1 VGELSRVRTR
11 APELDGRGW
20 LNSPPLTIAGL
31 RGRVVLLDFFTGGC
45 VNCRHALREIAALE
59 GRFGHALQVIGVH
72 SPKFPHEAEPAAV
85 RAAVERL
92 RIPHPVLDDAEH
104 RTLEQ
109 YAVRA
114 WPTLVL
120 VGPHGRVEAVGA
132 GEGHGPALGRV
143 VAELLTGARPAPVSG
158 PRSARDDAAP
168 APATSLPPAAGSP
181 RPPVAGVPGGRLL
194 RHPQGLVRLHGGD
207 LLVADSGHGAVTR
220 LGPDGDRLVRRFEG
234 FDSPG
239 GLALLPDGL
248 AGEVGFDVVVAD
260 PGAHALVGLDSATG
274 ARRRL
279 AGTGERRVQSSG
291 PPSGPAT
298 GEALASPE
306 DVVWWPRAGALVVA
320 MAGLHQLW
328 SFDPRTSALAV
339 LAGTGGEQLRDGPAD
354 RALLAQPAG
363 LAVGADGALW
373 FVDAESSA
381 LRRLSEGGV
390 STLVGL
396 GLFAYGHVDGPVAEA
411 LLQHPQGLAV
421 SGDGSLLVCDTYNG
435 ALRRVDP
442 VAGRVDTVARSLA
455 EPVAA
460 VPTGAGAWL
469 VAESAADRLTLVG
482 SSGA

>member
-1 VGELSRVRTR
+1 MGELNRVRTR
-11 APELDGRGW
+11 APELAGRGW
-20 LNSPPLTIAGL
+20 LNSPPLTLAGL

-59 GRFGHALQVIGVH
+59 VRFGDALQVIGVH

-120 VGPHGRVEAVGA
+120 VGPDGRVEAVGA
-132 GEGHGPALGRV
+132 GEGHGPAFGRV
-143 VAELLTGARPAPVSG
+143 VEELLAARPTLESG
-158 PRSARDDAAP
+158 AGSAEAARALGDVPHQAGGGRRSSDAQ
-168 APATSLPPAAGSP
+168 AAG
-181 RPPVAGVPGGRLL
+181 RLV
-194 RHPQGLVRLHGGD
+194 RHPQGLLRLDGGD
-207 LLVADSGHGAVTR
+207 LLVADAGHAAVTR
-220 LGPDGDRLVRRFEG
+220 LSADGGRLVRRFEG
-234 FDSPG
+234 FEAPG
-239 GLALLPDGL
+239 GLALLPDRL
-248 AGEVGFDVVVAD
+248 AAVVGYDVVVAD
-260 PGAHALVGLDSATG
+260 PGAHVLVGLDTATG
-274 ARRRL
+274 ARRHL
-279 AGTGERRVQSSG
+279 AGTGERRPPSWG
-291 PPSGPAT
+291 PPSGPAA

-328 SFDPRTSALAV
+328 SFDPRAGALGV

-354 RALLAQPAG
+354 RALLAQPTA

-381 LRRLSEGGV
+381 LRRLSQGTV
-390 STLVGL
+390 STLVGA
-396 GLFAYGHVDGPVAEA
+396 GPYAFGHDDGPVADA
-411 LLQHPQGLAV
+411 LLQHPQGLAAG
-421 SGDGSLLVCDTYNG
+421 GDGSLLVCDTYNG

-442 VAGRVDTVARSLA
+442 VAGEVETVARGLA

-460 VPTGAGAWL
+460 VSAGASAWL
-469 VAESAADRLTLVG
+469 VVESAADRLALVPF
-482 SSGA
+482 SGP